1 MTTDQAKSGTLI
13 RIVDDDEEVRDAL
26 SFMLACRGWRSVAYD
41 SAEAFLREYCSVSPG
56 CVLLDIAM
64 PGMTGVEL
72 QAELGDRQAA
82 LPIVFITGHG
92 DISTAVKT
100 VKAGAFDFL
109 EKPVDGELLEGVIE
123 RAVAASVSCARG
135 VLPAAELA
143 QRVGQLSRRE
153 RDVLRLLRED
163 LSNREMAERLG
174 LSERTVE
181 GHRNNVY
188 RKLAVHNRA
197 QLLAVLDA
205 IGQDRIA

>member
-1 MTTDQAKSGTLI
+1 
-13 RIVDDDEEVRDAL
+13 
-26 SFMLACRGWRSVAYD
+26 
-41 SAEAFLREYCSVSPG
+41 
-56 CVLLDIAM
+56 
-64 PGMTGVEL
+64 MTGVEL

-109 EKPVDGELLEGVIE
+109 KKPVDGELLEDVIE
-123 RAVAASVSCARG
+123 RAVAASVSCARS

>member
-1 MTTDQAKSGTLI
+1 M
-13 RIVDDDEEVRDAL
+13 
-26 SFMLACRGWRSVAYD
+26 
-41 SAEAFLREYCSVSPG
+41 
-56 CVLLDIAM
+56 
-64 PGMTGVEL
+64 
-72 QAELGDRQAA
+72 
-82 LPIVFITGHG
+82 
-92 DISTAVKT
+92 KT

-109 EKPVDGELLEGVIE
+109 EKPVDGELLEDVIE